1 MNQQIKYRNRY
12 NSPKGI
18 TIVALVV
25 TIVIMLIL
33 VGVTVTIA
41 INGGLIGTAKDSKE
55 ETRYTQVLA
64 EKEMW
69 EQEERPTER
78 FGIKSETLEDFIT
91 RLENEKLLT
100 KKEAEEVRKDG
111 MTTIAKKWLVF
122 GARKNVADASL
133 WKYNLDEKTNLVTIT
148 KYLGTTDN
156 LTELTI
162 PNFLLIDGKEYR
174 VTKIGVDGNGG
185 ENNPIANFDGNV
197 IISKGI
203 TEIGWCSFS
212 GANKITSVEIPNSV
226 TLISDKAFQHCTSLT
241 SIKIPGS
248 VKKIGNYWNNVNG
261 QVFNGCSNLKEVI
274 FEEGIEEISGRAFDS
289 CSKVEEWNLPKSLKR
304 IGQWAFSSIGVEEFN
319 IPENVENIADGFI
332 GSSKLI
338 KINVDPNNK
347 YFTSIDGVLFDKA
360 VTKLLK
366 FPNVKQEENYTVPG
380 TVKTINS
387 YAFQSC
393 NKIVKLIIGNS
404 VENINSN
411 ALSECTI
418 DTVEIGSNVSNISN
432 NTFTYATL
440 TAIDVKSENQN
451 YESQD
456 GILFNKGKTMLIKYP
471 LAKKDTEY
479 TIPDTVET
487 ILQNSFYGNNY
498 LKNISIPSSVKKIEN
513 YAFGRCE
520 NIEKITIPE
529 GVETIGDRILYCNS
543 KIKQVTIPSTVTKL
557 GAEAFRMMGGLT
569 KITINKPEGSLSGK
583 PWNASASVIIE
594 WTGEQ

>member
-148 KYLGTTDN
+148 KYLGVMDD

-174 VTKIGVDGNGG
+174 VTKIEGHDAWQA
-185 ENNPIANFDGNV
+185 IANFNGNV

-203 TEIGWCSFS
+203 TEIGKASFN
-212 GANKITSVEIPNSV
+212 GANKITGVEIPDSV
-226 TLISDKAFQHCTSLT
+226 TLISDYAFQYCKSLT
-241 SIKIPGS
+241 KIKIPGS
-248 VKKIGNYWNNVNG
+248 VKKIGNWWENVNG
-261 QVFNGCSNLKEVI
+261 QVFNGCSNLEEVI
-274 FEEGIEEISGRAFDS
+274 LEEGIEEISGRAFDA
-289 CSKVEEWNLPKSLKR
+289 CSKVKEWKLPKSLKR
-304 IGQWAFSSIGVEEFN
+304 IGPRAFQSIGVEEFN
-319 IPENVENIADGFI
+319 IPENVESIATTFI
-332 GSSKLI
+332 SSTKLAR
-338 KINVDPNNK
+338 INVDSNNK
-347 YFTSIDGVLFDKA
+347 YFKSLDGILFDKDSTRLIKYPENRDGRSYK
-360 VTKLLK
+360 V
-366 FPNVKQEENYTVPG
+366 PN
-380 TVKTINS
+380 TVKTIDAN
-387 YAFQSC
+387 AFIACKNLEEITIADSVE
-393 NKIVKLIIGNS
+393 KIGNS
-404 VENINSN
+404 AFYDSKLETINLGGGITNINNNPFYLASN
-411 ALSECTI
+411 LSSI
-418 DTVEIGSNVSNISN
+418 NVITENDK
-432 NTFTYATL
+432 YE
-440 TAIDVKSENQN
+440 SEN
-451 YESQD
+451 
-456 GILFNKGKTMLIKYP
+456 GILFNKGKTILIKCPPVTMKGEVY
-471 LAKKDTEY
+471 E
-479 TIPDTVET
+479 IPNTVVE
-487 ILQNSFYGNNY
+487 IGPQSFYRSQI
-498 LKNISIPSSVKKIEN
+498 KNVIIPNSVKKIDSESF
-513 YAFGRCE
+513 YQCE
-520 NIEKITIPE
+520 NLEEVNLPE
-529 GVETIGDRILYCNS
+529 GLERIEWRALYGCH
-543 KIKQVTIPSTVTKL
+543 KIKTIVVPSSVTFI
-557 GAEAFRMMGGLT
+557 GGEAFNNMGR
-569 KITINKPEGSLSGK
+569 IN
-583 PWNASASVIIE
+583 
-594 WTGEQ
+594 